1 MSKDF
6 WNERYTDK
14 NFIYGTEPNVFFKE
28 QILKLNS
35 GKALFLG
42 EGEGRNAVYAATL
55 GWLVDAVDF
64 SSSAKEKAFKL
75 AEKKNVK
82 INYEVCDL
90 KEYEYNENFYDI
102 VVMIFI
108 HLPLDIRLN
117 VFNKAIDSLKRG
129 GKLIVEAFSKQQI
142 KYNSG
147 GPRSLDLLYSEED
160 LLLLSNGLNI
170 ELFEIKEIDLSEGE
184 YHKGVANVVRLV
196 SIKN

>member
-6 WNERYTDK
+6 WNERYADK
-14 NFIYGTEPNVFFKE
+14 NFIYGTEPNVFFKD
-28 QILKLNS
+28 QIIKLNS

-64 SSSAKEKAFKL
+64 SSSAKEKALKL

-90 KEYEYNENFYDI
+90 NEYDYNEKFYDI

-117 VFNKAIDSLKRG
+117 VFNKSIDSLKRG
-129 GKLIVEAFSKQQI
+129 SKLIVEAFSKQQI

-147 GPRSLDLLYSEED
+147 GPRLLDLLYSEED
-160 LLLLSNGLNI
+160 LLLLSNRLKI

-184 YHKGVANVVRLV
+184 YHKGIANVIRLV
-196 SIKN
+196 GIKN

>member
-42 EGEGRNAVYAATL
+42 EGEGRNAVHAATL

-90 KEYEYNENFYDI
+90 KEYDYNENFYDI

>member
-42 EGEGRNAVYAATL
+42 EGEGRNAVHAATL

-64 SSSAKEKAFKL
+64 SSSAKEKALKL

-90 KEYEYNENFYDI
+90 KEYDYNENFYDI